1 MRTKNADT
9 KTAIIDYIEN
19 KFFSTGTT
27 PSVREIAEAVGISK
41 SSVSNYLAD
50 MSKDGL
56 LENKGC
62 YRGVRTR
69 LMRKVSQGIVNVPV
83 VGRIACGT
91 PFLAEENIETYLP
104 LPQEVLGS
112 GEFFILQASGKSMI
126 NAGVDDGDYVIVRRQ
141 EVAEQG
147 QIVVAL
153 IGEEATLK
161 RYYLDEGNKRVRLH
175 PENDEMKDMYY
186 KHIDVQGIAIKVLK
200 NLV

>member
-9 KTAIIDYIEN
+9 KTAIIDFIETQ
-19 KFFSTGTT
+19 FFSTGTT

-41 SSVSNYLAD
+41 SSVSNYLAA

-69 LMRKVSQGIVNVPV
+69 LMKKVSQGIANVPV
-83 VGRIACGT
+83 VGHIACGT
-91 PFLAEENIETYLP
+91 PFLAEENIETYFP
-104 LPQEVLGS
+104 FSQEMLGV

-126 NAGVDDGDYVIVRRQ
+126 NAGINDGDYVLVRRQ
-141 EVAEQG
+141 ETAEQG

-161 RYYLDEGNKRVRLH
+161 RYYIDEQRQRIRLH
-175 PENDEMKDMYY
+175 PENDDMEDMYY
-186 KHIDVQGIAIKVLK
+186 KHIDIQGIAIKVLK
-200 NLV
+200 DLI